1 MDIFIIIQW
10 PGLRK
15 ESSIV
20 WETYISDDVASGPG
34 GDSTGIYV
42 PP

>member
-1 MDIFIIIQW
+1 MDMFLIIQW

-15 ESSIV
+15 ESSTI
-20 WETYISDDVASGPG
+20 WETNISDDVASGPG
-34 GDSTGIYV
+34 GVSTGIYV